1 MKGECNVCQLVWSQL
16 TKSNLDAAT
25 LSRTASDLAYRW
37 KCRMTWVSLM
47 LEHPVAA
54 AQTLGQHNTM
64 QHNKTQ
70 HSAAVG
76 AAEGLD

>member
-1 MKGECNVCQLVWSQL
+1 
-16 TKSNLDAAT
+16 
-25 LSRTASDLAYRW
+25 
-37 KCRMTWVSLM
+37 MTWVSLM

-54 AQTLGQHNTM
+54 AETLGQHNTM
-64 QHNKTQ
+64 QHNTTQ